1 MLGGPAAHRP
11 TSGVGMKRLD
21 AWKRAA
27 IGVVCGR
34 RSKWLV
40 LALWLLVLVFVAPL
54 GAKLSDAQ
62 DNDAQ
67 SWLPGSAESTQ
78 VLDISN
84 EFRPEQIPA
93 VVVYARPDGLTAQ
106 DRRQIAED
114 VQQVKVLREHGIRG
128 AQTRGPVFDRQTD
141 PRAAQIYVP
150 ITMDAAGWQRIA
162 PAVDSIRDQVGKGG
176 DGLSVHVT
184 GPGGTAA
191 DSSKAFQGIDSTL
204 LYAAMAVVI
213 VMLLITFRSPTLL
226 FVPLLGVVVALFTAQ
241 ALIYLLAKHAGL
253 TVNGQSAGILTV
265 LVFGAGTDYALLLVA
280 RYREELRRH
289 EDRHE
294 AMALAMNRAGPAI
307 LASGATVV
315 LSMLV
320 LLVAE
325 MNSTRGLGPV
335 AAIGVGV
342 GLLTMLTL
350 FPALLLVFGRWIFWP
365 AVPHVG
371 SADPT
376 KSGVWARM
384 GRRIARRP
392 RTFWVATVLALGL
405 LSLGLIQLRAAGI
418 SNADQFTGKPDSIVG
433 QQVSARYFPA
443 GDGDPLVIVSNA
455 AQGREVGHAVAA
467 DPGVVQA
474 SIGVPPGTAP
484 VHDGKVLFEATTR
497 APADSAAAKAT
508 VERVRD
514 AVHAVPGAD
523 AKVGGGSA
531 ALLDMENAQT
541 HDNYLVIPLVLVVVL
556 LVLSILL
563 RALVAPLLLI
573 GTVVLSLATALGVSA
588 LAFRHVFD
596 YAGEDVA
603 FPLFVF
609 VFLVALGIDYN
620 IFLTT
625 RIREEAT
632 HKGTRAGV
640 VTGLATTGAVITSAG
655 LVLAGT
661 FAALGTLP
669 IVGFAEIGFA
679 VALGVLLDTFVV
691 RSVLVTALFLDVGP
705 KVWWPHRLAHEDGG
719 GPPADAAEPDGSGAP
734 GTSGKPGPPDAP
746 ETPGAPGTS
755 GRSGTAGE
763 AGRPGET
770 GGSREAGEPG
780 EPSNPASPPG

>member
-1 MLGGPAAHRP
+1 M
-11 TSGVGMKRLD
+11 
-21 AWKRAA
+21 RAA
-27 IGVVCGR
+27 L
-34 RSKWLV
+34 KWLIV
-40 LALWLLVLVFVAPL
+40 ALWLVVLVIAAPF
-54 GAKLSDAQ
+54 GMKLNDAQ

-78 VLDISN
+78 VLDVSGD
-84 EFRPEQIPA
+84 FRPEQIPA
-93 VVVYARPDGLTAQ
+93 VVVYARADGLTAQ
-106 DRRQIAED
+106 DRQQIAQD
-114 VQQVKVLREHGIRG
+114 AQQVKALRAHGIIG
-128 AQTRGPVFDRQTD
+128 AETKGPIYDRRTA

-150 ITMDAAGWQRIA
+150 ITMDAQGWQRIA

-176 DGLSVHVT
+176 GGLAVHIT
-184 GPGGTAA
+184 GPGGTSA
-191 DSSKAFQGIDSTL
+191 DFSKAFEGIDSTL
-204 LYAAMAVVI
+204 LFSAMAVVI
-213 VMLLITFRSPTLL
+213 VMLLLTFRSPTLL

-241 ALIYLLAKHAGL
+241 ALIYLLARHAGL

-294 AMALAMNRAGPAI
+294 AMALAMNRAGPAV
-307 LASGATVV
+307 LASGLTVV

-335 AAIGVGV
+335 AAIGVTIA
-342 GLLTMLTL
+342 LLAMLTL
-350 FPALLLVFGRWIFWP
+350 FPALLLIFGRWIFWP
-365 AVPHVG
+365 TVPHFG

-376 KSGVWARM
+376 ERGIWARM

-392 RTFWVATVLALGL
+392 RMVWSITAAVLVA
-405 LSLGLIQLRAAGI
+405 LSLGLFQLRAEGI
-418 SNADQFTGKPDSIVG
+418 ANADAFTNTPDSITG
-433 QQVSARYFPA
+433 QKVSARYFPA
-443 GDGDPLVIVSNA
+443 GSGDPLVIVSNK
-455 AQGREVGHAVAA
+455 AQATQVGRAVAA
-467 DPGVVQA
+467 DRGVVPT
-474 SIGVPPGTAP
+474 SIGIPPGTAP
-484 VHDGKVLFEATTR
+484 EHNGQVLFEATMR
-497 APADSAAAKAT
+497 APADSDAAKAT
-508 VERVRD
+508 VQRVRH
-514 AVHAVPGAD
+514 AVHVVPNAD
-523 AKVGGGSA
+523 AQVGGGTA

-556 LVLSILL
+556 LVLGILL

-573 GTVVLSLATALGVSA
+573 GTVMLSLATALGLSA

-596 YAGEDVA
+596 YAGEDVS

-625 RIREEAT
+625 RIREEAF
-632 HKGTRAGV
+632 HRGTRPGV

-669 IVGFAEIGFA
+669 MVGFAEIGFA
-679 VALGVLLDTFVV
+679 VALGVLLDTFVI
-691 RSVLVTALFLDVGP
+691 RSVLVTSLFLDVGK
-705 KVWWPHRLAHEDGG
+705 KVWWPHRLAHQDGG
-719 GPPADAAEPDGSGAP
+719 TPAASEAERVS
-734 GTSGKPGPPDAP
+734 
-746 ETPGAPGTS
+746 
-755 GRSGTAGE
+755 RSSE
-763 AGRPGET
+763 
-770 GGSREAGEPG
+770 
-780 EPSNPASPPG
+780 

>member
-1 MLGGPAAHRP
+1 MRQLY
-11 TSGVGMKRLD
+11 
-21 AWKRAA
+21 AWKRNA
-27 IGVVCGR
+27 IRFVCGR
-34 RSKWLV
+34 RSKWLIV
-40 LALWLLVLVFVAPL
+40 ALWLVVLVIAAPF
-54 GAKLSDAQ
+54 GMKLNDAQ

-78 VLDISN
+78 VLDTSQH
-84 EFRPEQIPA
+84 FRPEQIPA
-93 VVVYARPDGLTAQ
+93 VVVYTRDGGLTVR
-106 DRRQIAED
+106 DRQQIAED
-114 VQQVKVLREHGIRG
+114 ARQIKTLRAHGIRG
-128 AQTRGPVFDRQTD
+128 AETQGPVFDRQAA

-150 ITMDAAGWQRIA
+150 ITMDARGWQRIA

-176 DGLSVHVT
+176 NGLAVHIT
-184 GPGGTAA
+184 GPGGTSA
-191 DSSKAFQGIDSTL
+191 DFSKAFEGIDTTL
-204 LYAAMAVVI
+204 LFSAMAVVI
-213 VMLLITFRSPTLL
+213 VMLLLTFRSPTLL

-294 AMALAMNRAGPAI
+294 AMELALNRAGPAV
-307 LASGATVV
+307 LASGLTVV

-335 AAIGVGV
+335 AAIGVTIA
-342 GLLTMLTL
+342 LLAMLTL
-350 FPALLLVFGRWIFWP
+350 FPALLLIFGRWIFWP
-365 AVPHVG
+365 TVPHFG

-376 KSGVWARM
+376 ERGVWARM

-392 RTFWVATVLALGL
+392 RMVWGITAAVLIA
-405 LSLGLIQLRAAGI
+405 LSLGLLQLRAAGI
-418 SNADQFTGKPDSIVG
+418 ANADAFTNTPDSITG
-433 QQVSARYFPA
+433 QKISARYFPA
-443 GDGDPLVIVSNA
+443 GSGDPLVIVSNK
-455 AQGREVGHAVAA
+455 AQATQVGRAVVA
-467 DPGVVQA
+467 DRGVVPQ

-484 VHDGKVLFEATTR
+484 EHNGQVLFEATMR
-497 APADSAAAKAT
+497 APSDSDAAKAT

-523 AKVGGGSA
+523 AQVGGGTA

-541 HDNYLVIPLVLVVVL
+541 HDNYLVIPLVLAVVL
-556 LVLSILL
+556 LVLGILL
-563 RALVAPLLLI
+563 RALVAPLILI
-573 GTVVLSLATALGVSA
+573 GTVMLSLATALGLSA

-625 RIREEAT
+625 RIREEAFRQ
-632 HKGTRAGV
+632 GTRPGV

-669 IVGFAEIGFA
+669 MVGFAEIGFA
-679 VALGVLLDTFVV
+679 VALGVLLDTFVI
-691 RSVLVTALFLDVGP
+691 RSVLVTSLFLDVGR

-719 GPPADAAEPDGSGAP
+719 APVLTEAERISQ
-734 GTSGKPGPPDAP
+734 SS
-746 ETPGAPGTS
+746 E
-755 GRSGTAGE
+755 
-763 AGRPGET
+763 
-770 GGSREAGEPG
+770 
-780 EPSNPASPPG
+780 

>member
-1 MLGGPAAHRP
+1 
-11 TSGVGMKRLD
+11 MKRLD

-27 IGVVCGR
+27 VGVVCGR

-40 LALWLLVLVFVAPL
+40 LALWLLVLLFVAPL
-54 GAKLSDAQ
+54 GMKLSDAQ

-78 VLDISN
+78 VLDISH

-93 VVVYARPDGLTAQ
+93 VVVYARGGGLTAQ
-106 DRRQIAED
+106 DRRQISED
-114 VQQVKVLREHGIRG
+114 VRQIEKLRDHGIRG
-128 AQTRGPVFDRQTD
+128 AETRGPVFDRPAD

-176 DGLSVHVT
+176 DGLAVHIT
-184 GPGGTAA
+184 GPGGTSA
-191 DSSKAFQGIDSTL
+191 DSSKAFEGIDSTL
-204 LYAAMAVVI
+204 LYAAMTVVI

-226 FVPLLGVVVALFTAQ
+226 FVPLLGVIVALFTAQ
-241 ALIYLLAKHAGL
+241 ALIYLLATHAGL

-294 AMALAMNRAGPAI
+294 AMARAMNRAGPAV

-335 AAIGVGV
+335 AAIGVAV
-342 GLLTMLTL
+342 ALLAMLTL

-371 SADPT
+371 SSDPT
-376 KSGVWARM
+376 RSGFWSRT
-384 GRRIARRP
+384 GHRIARRP
-392 RTFWVATVLALGL
+392 RTTWIGTALVLAALSIGL
-405 LSLGLIQLRAAGI
+405 VELRAAGI
-418 SNADQFTGKPDSIVG
+418 PAADQFTGKPDSIVG
-433 QQVSARYFPA
+433 QEISEHYFPA
-443 GDGDPLVIVSNA
+443 GAGDPLVVVSDAGA
-455 AQGREVGHAVAA
+455 AEQVRRTVAA
-467 DPGVVQA
+467 DPGVVPA

-484 VHDGKVLFEATTR
+484 EHDGRVLFEATLSD
-497 APADSAAAKAT
+497 PSDSDAAKAT
-508 VERVRD
+508 VDRVRD
-514 AVHAVPGAD
+514 SVHALAD
-523 AKVGGGSA
+523 ADARVGGGTA
-531 ALLDMENAQT
+531 ALLDMEDAQT
-541 HDNYLVIPLVLVVVL
+541 HDNYVVIPLVLIVVL
-556 LVLSILL
+556 LVLSVLL

-573 GTVVLSLATALGVSA
+573 GTVVLSLAAALGVSA
-588 LAFRHVFD
+588 LVFRHVFD
-596 YAGEDVA
+596 YAGEDVS

-625 RIREEAT
+625 RIREEAA
-632 HKGTRAGV
+632 HRGTRRGV

-669 IVGFAEIGFA
+669 VVGFAEIGFA
-679 VALGVLLDTFVV
+679 VAFGVLLDTFIV
-691 RSVLVTALFLDVGP
+691 RSVLVTSLFLDVGP
-705 KVWWPHRLAHEDGG
+705 KVWWPNRLAHEDGG
-719 GPPADAAEPDGSGAP
+719 TRPPPDPVSPQAGGAP
-734 GTSGKPGPPDAP
+734 GPAAPPD
-746 ETPGAPGTS
+746 
-755 GRSGTAGE
+755 
-763 AGRPGET
+763 
-770 GGSREAGEPG
+770 
-780 EPSNPASPPG
+780 